1 MNIIHIC
8 NDFAGSK
15 VHSQLYST
23 LDRQGIHQTV
33 FCPIRHKDLYG
44 KNNFESDHTLILYAN
59 IIKPYHK
66 YCYHIKIKQLFNY
79 LQQHTSL
86 TDYHLCHASTLFSD
100 GGIAYYI
107 YNKYHIPY
115 IVNIRSTDVNVFLSR
130 MPHTWPMGKQIL
142 LHADKICFIS
152 QALMDNFC
160 QQKAIQ
166 PILKHI
172 KDKFILMPNGIDNY
186 YLEHIHREATYNHNI
201 LYVGNFSANKNVPR
215 LMQAVLQL
223 KQEPSFHDIHLTLV
237 GGDQQQHP
245 HINALISQHANTF
258 SYLGPIY
265 DQATMCM
272 EMRKHSLLAMPSIY
286 ETFGLVYIE
295 ALSQGLPVIYSQHQA
310 VDGMLGPQAGKS
322 VDPLS
327 VHDIAQAIAHILEH
341 RSQYTNADIN
351 FLTYQWEHISEK
363 YIAEYNHIIS
373 TNTL

>member
-8 NDFAGSK
+8 NDFAGSR
-15 VHSQLYST
+15 VHSMLYST
-23 LDRQGIHQTV
+23 LDSQGIHQTV

-44 KNNFESDHTLILYAN
+44 KNNFECDHTRILYAN

-115 IVNIRSTDVNVFLSR
+115 IVNIRNTDVNGFLSH
-130 MPHTWPMGKQIL
+130 MPHTWPIGRQIL
-142 LHADKICFIS
+142 LHASKICFIS

-166 PILKHI
+166 PILNSI
-172 KDKFILMPNGIDNY
+172 KDKFMLLPNGIDNY
-186 YLEHIHREATYNHNI
+186 YLEHIHHEATYNHNI
-201 LYVGNFSANKNVPR
+201 LYVGNFSKGKNVPR

-223 KQEPSFHDIHLTLV
+223 KQKPAFRDIHLTMV
-237 GGDQQQHP
+237 GGDKQHP
-245 HINALISQHANTF
+245 HINTLISQHADTF

-265 DQATMCM
+265 DKATICM
-272 EMRKHSLLAMPSIY
+272 EMRKHCLLAMPSIY
-286 ETFGLVYIE
+286 ETFGLVYLE

-310 VDGMLGPQAGKS
+310 VDGMLDPQAGQS
-322 VDPLS
+322 VNPLS
-327 VHDIAQAIAHILEH
+327 VHHIAQAIAHILEH
-341 RSQYTNADIN
+341 RSQYTNANIN
-351 FLTYQWEHISEK
+351 FSAFKWEHISEK
-363 YIAEYNHIIS
+363 YIAEYNNILR